1 MHNWSYFAAY
11 MLEHPR
17 TIDVERKQSKCTK
30 CGERVVDISQS
41 RLVAVVASVAVRWI
55 LMVRILLYLNS
66 PKKWEVFP
74 INWKHLL
81 IIIMYEREDYLLSD
95 RLNLLPG

>member
-1 MHNWSYFAAY
+1 

-41 RLVAVVASVAVRWI
+41 RLVAVVANVAVR
-55 LMVRILLYLNS
+55 
-66 PKKWEVFP
+66 
-74 INWKHLL
+74 
-81 IIIMYEREDYLLSD
+81 
-95 RLNLLPG
+95 